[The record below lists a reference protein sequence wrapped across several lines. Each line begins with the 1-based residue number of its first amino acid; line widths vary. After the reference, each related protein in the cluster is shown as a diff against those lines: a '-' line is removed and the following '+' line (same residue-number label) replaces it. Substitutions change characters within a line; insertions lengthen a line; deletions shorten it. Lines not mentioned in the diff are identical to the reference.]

1 MLVLTRKT
9 REQIQ
14 IGENVV
20 ITILKVKGQTVRV
33 GIEAPR
39 DVRVLRSEL
48 PKVETHD
55 AATPAESVSETATAT
70 KSAGGE
76 NVRRRE
82 RNHRRSSSAG
92 VSSPSCTQPLL
103 VARRL
108 ALAAATAHCQ
118 AAAVRSAGPLSTLG

>member
-14 IGENVV
+14 IGENIV

-39 DVRVLRSEL
+39 EVRVLRSEL
-48 PKVETHD
+48 PKDESATGEDVDNGTND
-55 AATPAESVSETATAT
+55 AACHQPLQTATRNSRRVST
-70 KSAGGE
+70 TGMRSAK
-76 NVRRRE
+76 RQRPILIARP
-82 RNHRRSSSAG
+82 SA
-92 VSSPSCTQPLL
+92 PTP
-103 VARRL
+103 
-108 ALAAATAHCQ
+108 TAVHCH

>member
-48 PKVETHD
+48 PKTE
-55 AATPAESVSETATAT
+55 AESVDDSTPDEIHSSRSRSMESLRTT
-70 KSAGGE
+70 
-76 NVRRRE
+76 E
-82 RNHRRSSSAG
+82 RNSRRDSSTGLAQWRMK
-92 VSSPSCTQPLL
+92 QPVT
-103 VARRL
+103 VARPAPFNLRSG
-108 ALAAATAHCQ
+108 HCH
-118 AAAVRSAGPLSTLG
+118 AAAVRVAVPPSTLG